1 MEQMPDMHL
10 IFKSWRH
17 GNDFEK
23 SVRPPLWEGGRTV
36 FRSREMSPPVKTIF
50 RRLVL
55 TVVLAPI
62 LALLPGSVG
71 PAQAAEA
78 AHALRGGQSLATG
91 GRLQSPDGRYTLIMQ
106 TDGNLVLYP
115 GSNPALWA
123 SGTAGHPGTVAQM
136 QTDGNLVLYA
146 PGHVPIWASSTAGHP
161 GAYLELQNDGNA
173 VIYRDPGHVA
183 IWASR
188 TSGGGTSATPI
199 TPLFND
205 SRNVPCASGTR
216 DLGVADG
223 YHNSARVLI
232 RLCAVAG
239 LRSTS
244 EESGNTAHR
253 VPGANGE
260 AVVNSRV
267 SGAVAAM
274 FRSAKASG
282 ITLSASSAFRTMAHQ
297 RTLCSQNI
305 PCQHGDYSRVAPPGK
320 SNHQMGLAIDFAG
333 IDSSPGC
340 TNGSGPAWRWLRAN
354 AARFGFHQYRNEHW
368 HWDVLSDS
376 TRC

>member
-1 MEQMPDMHL
+1 
-10 IFKSWRH
+10 
-17 GNDFEK
+17 
-23 SVRPPLWEGGRTV
+23 
-36 FRSREMSPPVKTIF
+36 MSQPVKSFF
-50 RRLVL
+50 RRLGL
-55 TVVLAPI
+55 TVLLAPI
-62 LALLPGSVG
+62 LALLPASAG
-71 PAQAAEA
+71 PAQAAQA
-78 AHALRGGQSLATG
+78 SHTLGGGQSLATG
-91 GRLQSPDGRYTLIMQ
+91 SKLQSPDGRYTLIMQ
-106 TDGNLVLYP
+106 TDGNLVLYR
-115 GSNPALWA
+115 GSDPALWA
-123 SGTAGHPGTVAQM
+123 SGTAGRPGTVAQM

-183 IWASR
+183 VWASR
-188 TSGGGTSATPI
+188 TSGGGTSTTPI
-199 TPLFND
+199 APLYND

-232 RLCAVAG
+232 RLCAVTG

-244 EESGNTAHR
+244 DESGNTNYR

-274 FRSAKASG
+274 LRSAKASG
-282 ITLSASSAFRTMAHQ
+282 LTLSASSAFRTMAHQ
-297 RTLCSQNI
+297 QALCNANSLCRQGN
-305 PCQHGDYSRVAPPGK
+305 YTRVARPGT

-333 IDSSPGC
+333 IDSSAGC
-340 TNGSGPAWRWLRAN
+340 TNGSGPTWTWLRAN